1 MSHLWPVLPALPE
14 WVPRLSPLTVSRWVP
29 LSTWPSIAQAAQ
41 SRPSRWGCQ
50 ARVQHDSS
58 PPCTRVPP
66 EHACTLH
73 ARTCAH
79 MSSHWP
85 GSSTCLGQS
94 HTLPTASGIVVTR
107 STRVGEELGT
117 FHSAHPAH
125 VSLPQVCACPHL
137 VYTVPTSAV
146 YTGVH
151 VQPCEHS
158 LTCVYLFF

>member
-66 EHACTLH
+66 EHACTLC
-73 ARTCAH
+73 T
-79 MSSHWP
+79 
-85 GSSTCLGQS
+85 
-94 HTLPTASGIVVTR
+94 
-107 STRVGEELGT
+107 
-117 FHSAHPAH
+117 PAH
-125 VSLPQVCACPHL
+125 VHTCLHTGPGAARVWGSRTHFPRPLASWLHAAHVLEKSWAHFTLHTQPMFPCPKCARAP
-137 VYTVPTSAV
+137 TVPTSAV
-146 YTGVH
+146 CTGVH